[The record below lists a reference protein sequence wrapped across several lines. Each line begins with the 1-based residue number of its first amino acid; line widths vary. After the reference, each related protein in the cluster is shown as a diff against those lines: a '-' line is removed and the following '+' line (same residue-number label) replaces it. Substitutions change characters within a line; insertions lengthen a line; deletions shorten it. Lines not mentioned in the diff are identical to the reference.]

1 MTYHETGIEKL
12 SKAQI
17 SKLLNGH
24 RVRVKHGSHHKV
36 HLSHEQHKKL
46 HAAHKKGCGITLE
59 FDPYQIHN
67 HQHLR
72 EGHSSHAHHAHGGSF
87 MDVAKSVGKVAAR
100 EGGKQLL
107 NIGSDFAK
115 KELDKRLG
123 SGVKRSVAK
132 RKGKGI
138 HFNGRKV
145 LHTIQDVAPLAMQ
158 LAPLAMGAGHRRKN
172 HHSGYDSED
181 GHGGALNAAGY
192 GFY

>member
-1 MTYHETGIEKL
+1 MYHEAGIEKL

-46 HAAHKKGCGITLE
+46 HNAHKKGCGITME
-59 FDPYQIHN
+59 FDPYQIEH

-72 EGHSSHAHHAHGGSF
+72 GEHHAHGGSF
-87 MDVAKSVGKVAAR
+87 MDVAKAVGKVAVR

-107 NIGSDFAK
+107 NVGSDFAK

-123 SGVKRSVAK
+123 SGVKRSVARK
-132 RKGKGI
+132 KGKGI
-138 HFNGRKV
+138 HINPRKV
-145 LHTIQDVAPLAMQ
+145 LHTIQDVAPLAME
-158 LAPLAMGAGHRRKN
+158 LAPLALGAGAHRRRGGRRN
-172 HHSGYDSED
+172 SGYDSED
-181 GHGGALNAAGY
+181 GGALNPAGY
-192 GFY
+192 